1 MFFFLKH
8 FFNLWDL
15 FNCVTAP
22 LRPVQTSAP
31 PSVVQKPAAAAAA
44 VQSRVQTSQVLFI
57 CPYKHMCF

>member
-1 MFFFLKH
+1 MLVSLVFKALFI
-8 FFNLWDL
+8 LWDL

-31 PSVVQKPAAAAAA
+31 PSVVQKPAAA

-57 CPYKHMCF
+57 CPYKNMCF